1 MKSQISYRLDSY
13 NTLWHFLFLFV
24 FLFFYILWNYRS
36 VLSSLIQVVRSV
48 LPSLI
53 QVVRS
58 VLSSLQQDLL
68 TIFDQSLDAI
78 PFYIS
83 NRLTCVLSNASFVL
97 NGVIGSGLFYTNS
110 TEILYVVR
118 VFVQGS
124 PNIDTLEVLFKSV
137 KIS

>member
-1 MKSQISYRLDSY
+1 MSSLIQ
-13 NTLWHFLFLFV
+13 V
-24 FLFFYILWNYRS
+24 VRS
-36 VLSSLIQVVRSV
+36 VLPSLIQVVRSVLPSLIQVVRSV

-97 NGVIGSGLFYTNS
+97 NGAIGSGLFYTNS

-124 PNIDTLEVLFKSV
+124 PNIDTLEVLFKLV